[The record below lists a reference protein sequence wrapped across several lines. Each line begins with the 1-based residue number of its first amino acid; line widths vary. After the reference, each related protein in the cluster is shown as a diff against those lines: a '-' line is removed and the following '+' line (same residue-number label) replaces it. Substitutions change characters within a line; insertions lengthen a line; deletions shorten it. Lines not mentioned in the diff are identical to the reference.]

1 MIINGYVFDEW
12 VTQNSGFSKWSFAK
26 KNGKDYFIKQLLEP
40 IYPMDRSVMSESMI
54 QAKEKQCL
62 DFEMHFANYY
72 NAINNAS
79 HGNLV
84 RIEEFFRCDSH
95 YYVAMEKVPS
105 TRLTIEQISRMDT
118 LHKYVL
124 LRSVAY
130 AFKCMHDAKIV
141 HFDVKPT
148 NIMIQETESG
158 HFSVKVIDF
167 DGGFFVG
174 EPPKGDDI
182 GGDPAYLAPETFLA
196 LIGEE
201 VTLDEK
207 SDIFSLGL
215 VMHQLFTGN
224 MPYFD
229 KSEYDYIYEMALD
242 KGFIEP
248 AYGVPEDFSA
258 VLKKMLDADPEKR
271 PSADDL
277 LRFFTQKVYGKEIE
291 VKPTELPKT
300 PIIPTTPTP
309 TAPAS
314 GWFSTGGDL

>member
-12 VTQNSGFSKWSFAK
+12 VTENSGFSKWAFAE
-26 KNGKDYFIKQLLEP
+26 KNGKNYFIKQLLEP
-40 IYPMDRSVMSESMI
+40 IYPMDKSVMSESMLR
-54 QAKEKQCL
+54 AKEQQCL
-62 DFEMHFANYY
+62 DFEAHFANFY
-72 NAINNAS
+72 NTINRAS

-95 YYVAMEKVPS
+95 YYVAMERVPAAKLS
-105 TRLTIEQISRMDT
+105 LEQIARMDT

-130 AFKCMHDAKIV
+130 AFKCMHDAKLV

-148 NIMIQETESG
+148 NIMVQETESG
-158 HFSVKVIDF
+158 HFSVKIIDF

-201 VTLDEK
+201 AQLTEK

-215 VMHQLFTGN
+215 VMHQLFTGH

-242 KGFIEP
+242 QGCIQP
-248 AYGVPEDFSA
+248 AFGIPDDFSDI
-258 VLKKMLDADPEKR
+258 LKRMMDADPEKR
-271 PSADDL
+271 PSADEL
-277 LRFFTQKVYGKEIE
+277 LNFFTQKVYGRDIVINREPVHE
-291 VKPTELPKT
+291 TV
-300 PIIPTTPTP
+300 IPSTPTP
-309 TAPAS
+309 QKPAS
-314 GWFSTGGDL
+314 GWFSAGGDL

>member
-12 VTQNSGFSKWSFAK
+12 VTENSGFSKWSFAK
-26 KNGKDYFIKQLLEP
+26 KNGKTYFIKQLLEP
-40 IYPMDRSVMSESMI
+40 IYPMDRSVMSESMLR
-54 QAKEKQCL
+54 AKEQQCL
-62 DFEMHFANYY
+62 DFETHFENYY
-72 NAINNAS
+72 NTINRAS

-95 YYVAMEKVPS
+95 YYVTMEKVPS
-105 TRLTIEQISRMDT
+105 TRLSIEQIARMDT

-130 AFKCMHDAKIV
+130 AFKCMHDAKLV

-158 HFSVKVIDF
+158 HFSVKIIDF
-167 DGGFFVG
+167 DGGFFADAPPQG
-174 EPPKGDDI
+174 EDI

-201 VTLDEK
+201 ASLTEK

-224 MPYFD
+224 MPSFD
-229 KSEYDYIYEMALD
+229 SNEYDYIYEMALD
-242 KGFIEP
+242 KGYINPDPSIP
-248 AYGVPEDFSA
+248 ADFA
-258 VLKKMLDADPEKR
+258 EVLKGMMDPDPEKR
-271 PSADDL
+271 PSAEDL
-277 LRFFTQKVYGKEIE
+277 LSFFTKKVYGQEMDVTPKEE
-291 VKPTELPKT
+291 VVPVVS
-300 PIIPTTPTP
+300 TTPTP
-309 TAPAS
+309 TAPVG
-314 GWFSTGGDL
+314 GWFSSGGDL